1 MLLKELQ
8 ELQAS
13 VEQLDLCLSS
23 VYNILD
29 EILSHPAKNYDLT
42 FKKRRFELYH
52 PFDNDDKLQ
61 IEKKRRTYLKL
72 LLGHVLDKRIKKMPH
87 EYNEKYYEL
96 LYAFCNGEDPKD
108 HQIKMSTM
116 SEVYKVRDKEDKLYG
131 KKRPLDKETYQ
142 VKQQTQRQDEVNL

>member
-13 VEQLDLCLSS
+13 IEQLDLCLSS
-23 VYNILD
+23 VYTILD

-52 PFDNDDKLQ
+52 PFDNDNKLQ

-72 LLGHVLDKRIKKMPH
+72 LLGHVLDKRIKKMPR

-96 LYAFCNGEDPKD
+96 LFAFCNGEDPKD
-108 HQIKMSTM
+108 HQISMSTM
-116 SEVYKVRDKEDKLYG
+116 SEVYKVRDKEDELYG

-142 VKQQTQRQDEVNL
+142 VKQQMDTSVGEEK